1 MGDGS
6 KVALGAVVGALV
18 VLLLFGGFSGVMG
31 HMMGGSMM
39 GGGVLGMFV
48 SVVFWLLLLVMLLV
62 MLVAAVVWFIGGT
75 RRG

>member
-1 MGDGS
+1 MSDGS

-18 VLLLFGGFSGVMG
+18 VLLLFGGFSDGMG

-39 GGGVLGMFV
+39 GGGILGMLV
-48 SVVFWLLLLVMLLV
+48 SVVFWLLLLVL
-62 MLVAAVVWFIGGT
+62 LVAAVVWFLGGT